1 MTPTRDAL
9 STYTDTEYN
18 MNIRVVKRLL
28 PYLIAVCA
36 AAQHPGPAL
45 HSHGRAQ
52 FEKFCASC
60 HGASA
65 KGARGP
71 DLTGALRH
79 GALQS
84 DIVQSILAGIP
95 GSQMPAFSMP
105 RRDAEA
111 IAAYLVYLRNP
122 GGDSPVTGDANAG
135 RKFFST
141 AGCIGCHMYQGVGG
155 RLGPDLSGI
164 GQSKSVVQIADLI
177 GKPHQ
182 KLAEGFQ
189 TVELRM
195 HDGRTIR
202 GVRKNEDTFSIQV
215 MDTTEKL
222 HLLLKKD
229 VAEIKAPQRSLM
241 PETKLSVVA
250 VNDLVAF
257 LKTAPEGQPRPWTP
271 ASDLNVSAARLEG
284 AEQEPGNWLTYWGDL
299 RGTHYSRLDS
309 VNAGNVQKLTGAW
322 AYQFGEPRV
331 ETTPLAV
338 DGILFVTGPRNS
350 AMALDARTGKQIW
363 RYQRR
368 LPSDIHTQCTVMTNR
383 GVAILG
389 DRLYMA
395 TLDAHLVALDAK
407 TGNVIWDKVVGDY
420 KVGLTITLAPLAI
433 DGAVIVGVTAGE
445 CALTGYV
452 DAYNPDTGARLWR
465 LPVTPPKG
473 HPARATWSGDSADFG
488 GGPTWMTGTYDA
500 SSRTLFWTTG
510 NPSPDYNGE
519 VRKGDNLYTC
529 SVLAIDP
536 KTGKLKWHFQFT
548 PHDTHDWDSQE
559 TPVLIDDVWK
569 GRKRHLL
576 IHADRNAFFYVL
588 DRDTGEFLA
597 GAPFAKQTWAKG
609 LDDKGRPIVIPGTDP
624 TPAGVYVCPDAAGA
638 TNWAAPS
645 WHPGTKLLYVSARD
659 SCATYTSSMMEPDP
673 GKPYGG
679 SGQNETSVELGA
691 GIRAID
697 PQTSKVR
704 WDFKLNQGSFAAGV
718 LATAGG
724 LVFAASR
731 EGNLIALNAST
742 GEPLWHYQTGAP
754 IQSAPMSYSVDGRQY
769 IAVAGDSTLFVFALP
784 EAQR

>member
-1 MTPTRDAL
+1 
-9 STYTDTEYN
+9 
-18 MNIRVVKRLL
+18 MNTRVVKWLL
-28 PYLIAVCA
+28 PFLVAACA
-36 AAQHPGPAL
+36 MAQHPTPQA
-45 HSHGRAQ
+45 HSHGKAQ
-52 FEKFCASC
+52 FEKLCSSC

-71 DLTGALRH
+71 DLTGTLRH

-84 DIVQSILAGIP
+84 DIVQSILVGIP
-95 GSQMPAFSMP
+95 GTQMPPFSIP
-105 RRDAEA
+105 RRDAQS
-111 IAAYLVYLRNP
+111 IAAYLLHLRNP
-122 GGDSPVTGDANAG
+122 NGDEPITGDAGAG
-135 RKFFST
+135 SKLFFT
-141 AGCIGCHMYQGVGG
+141 AGCSGCHMYQGSGG
-155 RLGPDLSGI
+155 RLGPDLSSI
-164 GQSKSVVQIADLI
+164 GQAKSAAQIENLI
-177 GKPHQ
+177 AKPHQ

-195 HDGRTIR
+195 RDGRTIR

-215 MDTTEKL
+215 MDTSEKL
-222 HLLLKKD
+222 HLLLKKNI
-229 VAEIKAPQRSLM
+229 VEIHAPERSLM
-241 PETKLSVVA
+241 PETKLSA
-250 VNDLVAF
+250 PQVNDLVAF
-257 LKTAPEGQPRPWTP
+257 LKTAPGTPLKPWTP
-271 ASDLNVSAARLEG
+271 SSDLNVSAKRLEN

-309 VNAGNVQKLTGAW
+309 VNTGNVRKLTSMW

-331 ETTPLAV
+331 ETTPIAV

-368 LPSDIHTQCTVMTNR
+368 LPTDIHTQCTVMTNR
-383 GVAILG
+383 GLAILG
-389 DRLYMA
+389 DRVYMA

-407 TGNVIWDKVVGDY
+407 TGNVIWDKPVGDY
-420 KVGLTITLAPLAI
+420 KIGLTITLAPLAI

-452 DAYNPDTGARLWR
+452 DAYNPDTGDRLWR
-465 LPVTPPKG
+465 LPVIPPKG
-473 HPARATWSGDSADFG
+473 DPARSTWAGNSADHG

-500 SSRTLFWTTG
+500 SNRTLYWTTG

-536 KTGKLKWHFQFT
+536 KSGKMKWHFQFT
-548 PHDTHDWDSQE
+548 PHDTHDWDAQE
-559 TPVLIDDVWK
+559 TPVLIDDEWK
-569 GRKRHLL
+569 GRKRKLL

-609 LDDKGRPIVIPGTDP
+609 LDERGRPIVIPGTDP

-645 WHPGTKLLYVSARD
+645 WHPGTKLLYVTARD
-659 SCATYTSSMMEPDP
+659 SCATYTSSVMEPDP

-697 PQTSKVR
+697 PQTTKVK

-718 LATAGG
+718 LATAGN

-731 EGNLIALNAST
+731 EGNLIALNAAN

-769 IAVAGDSTLFVFALP
+769 IAIAGDSTLFVFALP
-784 EAQR
+784 EEQ